1 MTRTETYS
9 CTLERDD
16 DGRITAL
23 TVQATD
29 LEGAGRSIRV
39 NGYRALHVT
48 AGMQEILRAARLR
61 GRDWTSGE
69 PIAVDTHL
77 GAHAELLL
85 RAVKPLKRI
94 DRIATI
100 ADGVAAMSREEA
112 AYWHAQTTRRNGLR
126 ALRLLLAES
135 SNRR

>member
-1 MTRTETYS
+1 MTRTETYH
-9 CTLERDD
+9 CTVERDD

-23 TVQATD
+23 SIGATD
-29 LEGAGRSIRV
+29 LEGAEREVRV
-39 NGYRALHVT
+39 NGYRALHVA

-61 GRDWTSGE
+61 GRDWTSAE
-69 PIAVDTHL
+69 PVTVEPGM

-85 RAVKPLKRI
+85 RAVKPLRRI
-94 DRIATI
+94 DRITTI

-112 AYWHAQTTRRNGLR
+112 AYWHAQATRRNGLR

-135 SNRR
+135 SKR